1 VRSPSVVCVSEG
13 VSSLYRSVGVTPS
26 ARFTEPGSTPLHHP
40 PGIDGCRHEQVGP
53 RRWPG
58 GRGRALGVHAPGPA
72 PLGPV
77 FTLLLPCWAWI
88 TVPSWAWPGF
98 ALD

>member
-13 VSSLYRSVGVTPS
+13 VSSSLYRSVGVTLG
-26 ARFTEPGSTPLHHP
+26 ARFTKPGSTPPHRP

-58 GRGRALGVHAPGPA
+58 GRGRTPGTRASGPA
-72 PLGPV
+72 PLGPI
-77 FTLLLPCWAWI
+77 FAWLLPC
-88 TVPSWAWPGF
+88 
-98 ALD
+98 